1 MLPRGISVNAVRMT
15 PVSMPLRVRT
25 SVVTAKAMITTLAT
39 IPIRRQP
46 IHLFKPRFSAGS
58 SSCIHPPGG
67 GKTIRSGHWPVGR
80 DRCQKWAPI
89 ARHDLA
95 HLMQKQQL
103 VQPLTTIGSALEW
116 PFLSYVVHTARA
128 LGM

>member
-25 SVVTAKAMITTLAT
+25 SVVTAKAMIITLAA
-39 IPIRRQP
+39 IPSRRQP

-58 SSCIHPPGG
+58 SPCIRPPGG
-67 GKTIRSGHWPVGR
+67 GQDRPDRATGRSGTTVA
-80 DRCQKWAPI
+80 QEWAPI

-103 VQPLTTIGSALEW
+103 VQPLTKIGS
-116 PFLSYVVHTARA
+116 
-128 LGM
+128 